1 MDICT
6 HSRTVVCIT
15 DPSSYSSFFFFQGVF
30 GFINSHRVNLV
41 LHYTHDP
48 IPGDASPASRM
59 ATCVDKAGEIAKDE
73 GGRGYTCPQIEPH
86 CAANANLRE
95 ACPRTCGVCGRRQWD
110 EATLQAIRWT
120 PLEFKNLVRSL
131 AIAATVAVV
140 VCCVCVRV
148 KCMCS
153 GLGGLGEKTFGTP
166 ELLRFVTM
174 TIF

>member
-1 MDICT
+1 M
-6 HSRTVVCIT
+6 
-15 DPSSYSSFFFFQGVF
+15 
-30 GFINSHRVNLV
+30 

-48 IPGDASPASRM
+48 IPVDASPASGM

-110 EATLQAIRWT
+110 EATLKAIRWT

-131 AIAATVAVV
+131 AIAATIAVV
-140 VCCVCVRV
+140 VLLCVRVCVRV
-148 KCMCS
+148 
-153 GLGGLGEKTFGTP
+153 
-166 ELLRFVTM
+166 
-174 TIF
+174 